1 MPKVIPALTLEELL
15 ELPVSVDLVT
25 AGKAFGMGRTKSS
38 ELARKG
44 EFPCRVLRLGN
55 SYRVPR
61 IEIFRA
67 LGMHDTPEHTL
78 GLAAE
83 SA

>member
-1 MPKVIPALTLEELL
+1 MPKVIAALTLEELL
-15 ELPVSVDLVT
+15 ELPVSVDIVT
-25 AGKAFGMGRTKSS
+25 AGKAFGMGRTKAG

-44 EFPCRVLRLGN
+44 EFPCRILRLGN

-67 LGMHDTPEHTL
+67 LGMQDTPEHTL